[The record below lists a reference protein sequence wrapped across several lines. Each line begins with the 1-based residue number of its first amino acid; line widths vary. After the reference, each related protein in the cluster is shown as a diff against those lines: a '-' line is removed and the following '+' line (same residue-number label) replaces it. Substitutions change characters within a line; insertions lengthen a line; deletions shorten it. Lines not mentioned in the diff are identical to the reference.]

1 MAGEMDSAKVET
13 LACNIKARIDASTRH
28 GQQQNASPGGTS
40 TFPGEFKVIMKYG
53 LLLFLILLISSP
65 VSSQTVKGV
74 QIVKAELVSDAS
86 DYSKPFTVG
95 IRFEIQPDWYL
106 YWKNPGDSGLPI
118 EVDWV
123 LPAGWTADELR
134 HPVPQKMAYENV
146 VSYGYKKE
154 VVLLTTITP
163 NGSTSSRIKA
173 KLDWLVCEKSCIR
186 GKAEVS
192 LDVKKQSEARRAD
205 AVKMMDMW
213 RGLLPLAHSENPVTF
228 QKAVASM
235 QGAGLNIE
243 IPFQAKQDVHI
254 TDFFPSS
261 VKGFLIDYK
270 TVGVKDNKIIFSG
283 TLEGTGTGEI
293 YLSGLLIGADGKG
306 YECSV
311 PVKFDT
317 M

>member
-1 MAGEMDSAKVET
+1 MRRRF
-13 LACNIKARIDASTRH
+13 I
-28 GQQQNASPGGTS
+28 P
-40 TFPGEFKVIMKYG
+40 F
-53 LLLFLILLISSP
+53 LLVFLSFQ

-74 QIVKAELVSDAS
+74 QIVRAELISDAA
-86 DYSKPFTVG
+86 DFTKPFTVG

-118 EVDWV
+118 EVEWV

-134 HPVPQKMAYENV
+134 HPVPQKMAHENV

-163 NGSTSSRIKA
+163 KGSSGGRVKA
-173 KLDWLVCEKSCIR
+173 KLDWLVCEKSCVR

-192 LDVKKQSEARRAD
+192 LDMKNQSAGKQAD
-205 AVKMMDMW
+205 AKRILDLW
-213 RGLLPLAHSENPVTF
+213 KGLLPLARSENPVTF
-228 QKAVASM
+228 QKAVASL
-235 QGAGLNIE
+235 QGAAMNIE
-243 IPFQAKQDVHI
+243 IPFQAKQGVQI
-254 TDFFPSS
+254 VDFFPASI
-261 VKGFLIDYK
+261 KGFLIDYR
-270 TVGVKDNKIIFSG
+270 TVGVKNGRIVFSG
-283 TLEGTGTGEI
+283 TDEGTGTGEI

-311 PVKFDT
+311 PVKFSS